1 MLHVLAP
8 PFFSGPSAEGSA
20 VRSHGKK
27 RWSLHRR
34 KRNQAASAA
43 GAPSRGTR
51 FCSRYGSCD
60 LLESGF
66 PVLHHLH
73 HDSSGTKWCLVL
85 SQKQERIKEVEV
97 KMSSF
102 LRSLTSWRY
111 LHSAS
116 QVFDGKHSLLFRR
129 SYSLLLSLS
138 PSSPDG
144 LQLTKEEKREQFHFL
159 VFTDVF
165 GNKTHGVVMQYYRPI
180 LVHKRINKQFV
191 CVCVC
196 TCA

>member
-1 MLHVLAP
+1 MYRRNDGLVSCSASTEKQTKIHCLACFAWFWVQPGHWWGSCLSSLPQAQFNSDGFPEPPLLEAEVLHVLAP

-34 KRNQAASAA
+34 KRNQTVPAA
-43 GAPSRGTR
+43 GAPSRGTH
-51 FCSRYGSCD
+51 FCSHYGSCD

-73 HDSSGTKWCLVL
+73 HDSSGMKCCLML

-102 LRSLTSWRY
+102 LRSLT
-111 LHSAS
+111 
-116 QVFDGKHSLLFRR
+116 
-129 SYSLLLSLS
+129 
-138 PSSPDG
+138 
-144 LQLTKEEKREQFHFL
+144 
-159 VFTDVF
+159 
-165 GNKTHGVVMQYYRPI
+165 
-180 LVHKRINKQFV
+180 
-191 CVCVC
+191 
-196 TCA
+196 